1 MISIKMYKADEG
13 DSFLV
18 SIDNEKFN
26 VLIDMGFE
34 ETYKKFI
41 KKDLE
46 DLAKRG
52 KSIDLLVITHI
63 DNDHISGALN
73 FIYENG
79 ENMKIINV
87 KEVWHNSYKHL
98 NFEKKI
104 IALPKEELKVLNK
117 LKQENNLP
125 FKTDGLSDIGAKEGS
140 TLAGLLYKYNYN
152 WNTSFNNK
160 AVCIENADEINFGD
174 IKFILIS
181 PDIGKLNK
189 LANKWKEKLTSIF
202 HDFKL
207 TEDEIFD
214 EAFELYIKNLPPE
227 DYVIN
232 DISSDVSHDLKK
244 LASKNEIE
252 YSAQNGSSIAFIIE
266 IYGKKLLFLA
276 DAHHTLVTEQ
286 LEILKKNGYELDF
299 EIIKVSHHGSNKNI
313 STELISLIES
323 KKYLF
328 STNGKKNQHP
338 EVEALSK
345 IILKETS
352 YIKEMYFNYYH
363 KKLSFLE
370 DDELRKIHNY
380 RLDFSNET
388 ITI

>member
-1 MISIKMYKADEG
+1 MYNADEG
-13 DSFLV
+13 DAFLV
-18 SIDNEKFN
+18 SIDDEKFN
-26 VLIDMGFE
+26 ILIDMGFE
-34 ETYKKFI
+34 ETYKNFI

-46 DLAKRG
+46 DLATRG

-63 DNDHISGALN
+63 DNDHISGALS

-79 ENMKIINV
+79 EDMRIINV

-98 NFEKKI
+98 KFEKTLEE
-104 IALPKEELKVLNK
+104 LPKEELKVLKK
-117 LKQENNLP
+117 LKQENNLL
-125 FKTDGLSDIGAKEGS
+125 FKTDGLSDVGAKEGS
-140 TLAGLLYKYNYN
+140 TLASLLFKYNYK

-160 AVCIENADEINFGD
+160 AACIENGNEINFGD

-181 PDIGKLNK
+181 PDIVKLNK
-189 LANKWKEKLTSIF
+189 VATKWKEKLSSVF

-227 DYVIN
+227 DYVTN
-232 DISSDVSHDLKK
+232 DISSEVSNDIKK

-252 YSAQNGSSIAFIIE
+252 YSAPNGSSIAFIIE
-266 IYGKKLLFLA
+266 FHGQKLLFLA
-276 DAHHTLVTEQ
+276 DAHHKLITEQ
-286 LEILKKNGYELDF
+286 LEILKKSGYKLDF
-299 EIIKVSHHGSNKNI
+299 EITKISHHGSNKNI

-328 STNGKKNQHP
+328 STNGKKNLHP
-338 EVEALSK
+338 EVEAIAK
-345 IILKETS
+345 VILKETS
-352 YIKEMYFNYYH
+352 YIKEIYFNYYH

-370 DDELRKIHNY
+370 DYELQKLHNY
-380 RLDFSNET
+380 RLDFSNEI